1 MEVGN
6 SVHLNE
12 DVKEDDVRN
21 MFLCPES
28 EGVDKLA
35 NSDEEIQS
43 KLASKGNTKFWQISL

>member
-12 DVKEDDVRN
+12 DIKEDDVRN
-21 MFLCPES
+21 MFFCPES
-28 EGVDKLA
+28 EGDDKLA

-43 KLASKGNTKFWQISL
+43 KLASKGNTKF